1 MNNLKCLLFSCTFL
15 VYFLASCQSNNK
27 QIKQDQTNNNSK
39 SVETQE
45 ANTKYPPAFPGQTR
59 INKVATK
66 TPYEVKILSKDLKRP
81 WAIIQMPDDRF
92 LITEKSGKMKILGLD
107 GSQQKEIKGLPKVDD
122 DGQGGLLDVA
132 LDPDFIS
139 NRMIYWSFSE
149 PHDEGNLTAVGK
161 GRLSADE
168 TKLEDIKVIFR
179 AFPVFDSDLH
189 FGSRLAFDKDQN
201 LFVSTG
207 ERSHMEG
214 RMQAQNLKSGLG
226 KIFKITKEGKP
237 APGNPFINTKD
248 AMPEIYSYGNRN
260 AQGIDIHPVT
270 GELWEAEFGPRG
282 GDEINIIRS
291 GKDYG
296 WPTITYGI
304 EYSGE
309 IVGQAITQKEGM
321 EQPVYY
327 WDPVV
332 SPSGISFYASSVIPE
347 WQNNLFVACLS
358 GTHICRLVIENNK
371 VVGEERLLADQGE
384 RFRDIVDGR
393 DGALYAVTDSGKLY
407 KVGKK

>member
-1 MNNLKCLLFSCTFL
+1 MNNLKYLLFSCTFL

-207 ERSHMEG
+207 ERSH
-214 RMQAQNLKSGLG
+214 
-226 KIFKITKEGKP
+226 
-237 APGNPFINTKD
+237 
-248 AMPEIYSYGNRN
+248 
-260 AQGIDIHPVT
+260 
-270 GELWEAEFGPRG
+270 
-282 GDEINIIRS
+282 
-291 GKDYG
+291 
-296 WPTITYGI
+296 
-304 EYSGE
+304 
-309 IVGQAITQKEGM
+309 
-321 EQPVYY
+321 
-327 WDPVV
+327 
-332 SPSGISFYASSVIPE
+332 
-347 WQNNLFVACLS
+347 
-358 GTHICRLVIENNK
+358 
-371 VVGEERLLADQGE
+371 
-384 RFRDIVDGR
+384 
-393 DGALYAVTDSGKLY
+393 
-407 KVGKK
+407 

>member
-1 MNNLKCLLFSCTFL
+1 
-15 VYFLASCQSNNK
+15 
-27 QIKQDQTNNNSK
+27 
-39 SVETQE
+39 
-45 ANTKYPPAFPGQTR
+45 
-59 INKVATK
+59 
-66 TPYEVKILSKDLKRP
+66 
-81 WAIIQMPDDRF
+81 
-92 LITEKSGKMKILGLD
+92 
-107 GSQQKEIKGLPKVDD
+107 
-122 DGQGGLLDVA
+122 
-132 LDPDFIS
+132 
-139 NRMIYWSFSE
+139 
-149 PHDEGNLTAVGK
+149 
-161 GRLSADE
+161 
-168 TKLEDIKVIFR
+168 
-179 AFPVFDSDLH
+179 
-189 FGSRLAFDKDQN
+189 
-201 LFVSTG
+201 
-207 ERSHMEG
+207 MEG